1 MAGKEKETKAAEPT
15 GRTPFPSEEELSGA
29 DLDTLAA
36 LLPELYEELR
46 RLAAG
51 YLRSERANHTL
62 QPTALVH
69 EAYLRLADQPEVHW
83 RNRAHLLGI
92 AARMMRR
99 VLINYAA
106 ARTAEKRGGKAPIR
120 LTLDAAMD
128 LYQRE
133 DISLAA
139 IDDALRELELLDP
152 RQAQIVE
159 LRFFG
164 GLTTEEIASALQ
176 ISPATIKREWAT
188 AKLWLQHQLSQNLN

>member
-1 MAGKEKETKAAEPT
+1 MTPGEKEADEPAEQT
-15 GRTPFPSEEELSGA
+15 HFPSEEELAGA

-51 YLRSERANHTL
+51 YLRNERANHTL

-83 RNRAHLLGI
+83 QNRAHLLGI

-106 ARTAEKRGGKAPIR
+106 ARTAEKRGGKEPIR
-120 LTLDAAMD
+120 LTLDAAME
-128 LYQRE
+128 LYQHN
-133 DISLAA
+133 DITLASIDEA
-139 IDDALRELELLDP
+139 IKELEVLDS

-164 GLTTEEIASALQ
+164 GLTTEEIAKALQ
-176 ISPATIKREWAT
+176 VSPATIKREWAT
-188 AKLWLQHQLSQNLN
+188 AKLWLQHQLSQNSN

>member
-1 MAGKEKETKAAEPT
+1 MEPKTGKPTEP
-15 GRTPFPSEEELSGA
+15 TPFPSEEELAGA
-29 DLDTLAA
+29 DVDTLAA

-51 YLRSERANHTL
+51 YLRNERANHTL

-106 ARTAEKRGGKAPIR
+106 ARTAEKRGGKEPIR
-120 LTLDAAMD
+120 LTLDAAME
-128 LYQRE
+128 LYQHN

-139 IDDALRELELLDP
+139 IDEALKELEALDP

-164 GLTTEEIASALQ
+164 GLTTEEIAKALQ
-176 ISPATIKREWAT
+176 VSPATVKREWAT
-188 AKLWLQHQLSQNLN
+188 AKLWLQRQLSQNSD